1 MAAAVEADSSRVQP
15 SRYGKRW
22 KGSESCHQLSSLRTG
37 GDSVPITWLCL
48 SLNAAI
54 KVEEGYQSL
63 KSAKSVEQRGLGKL
77 KYGHHQ

>member
-22 KGSESCHQLSSLRTG
+22 KGSESCHQLSSLHTG
-37 GDSVPITWLCL
+37 GDSVPVTWLFL

-63 KSAKSVEQRGLGKL
+63 KRAVWFGEIKIWSSSVNKL
-77 KYGHHQ
+77 